1 MHFITLIIFV
11 LATYVHQASDGTSY
25 VITSEPTSF
34 DTNSTVSM
42 TTISE
47 SNPSMVSP
55 TETVDTT
62 GIPLED
68 HSTLF
73 VLQED
78 GGAAD
83 QEVYLSV
90 NVFSSKVLG
99 TLVFCPLLL
108 FYVDIQVTRRS
119 NCLQGK
125 NNTQLP
131 YSVIGT

>member
-1 MHFITLIIFV
+1 MQSNLRTNYSVQTQELLHVITLITFV
-11 LATYVHQASDGTSY
+11 SATYVHQASDGTSY

-78 GGAAD
+78 GSAAD
-83 QEVYLSV
+83 QEV
-90 NVFSSKVLG
+90 
-99 TLVFCPLLL
+99 
-108 FYVDIQVTRRS
+108 
-119 NCLQGK
+119 
-125 NNTQLP
+125 
-131 YSVIGT
+131 